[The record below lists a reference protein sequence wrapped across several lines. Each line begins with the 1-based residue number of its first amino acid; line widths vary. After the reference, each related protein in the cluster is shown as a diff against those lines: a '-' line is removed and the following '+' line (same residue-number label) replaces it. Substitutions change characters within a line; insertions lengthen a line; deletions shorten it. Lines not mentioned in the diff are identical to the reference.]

1 MPDALLYET
10 AASLLGAEAA
20 RAGAPSDAVEGVVP
34 GIVVQPATPEAV
46 GAILEWASRA
56 RLSVLVRGSGT
67 KIAWGPAPRVIDI
80 LLSTARLNT
89 LIAHRHGDLTAT
101 IQAGATL
108 SSVNRALGK
117 HRQWIPLDPPSA
129 DAATIGGVV
138 ATNDS
143 GPRRHRYGAPRDL
156 IIGV

>member
-34 GIVVQPATPEAV
+34 GTVVQPATAEAV

-89 LIAHRHGDLTAT
+89 IIAHRHGDLT
-101 IQAGATL
+101 
-108 SSVNRALGK
+108 
-117 HRQWIPLDPPSA
+117 
-129 DAATIGGVV
+129 
-138 ATNDS
+138 
-143 GPRRHRYGAPRDL
+143 
-156 IIGV
+156 